1 MENAVTA
8 GMILMI
14 PLVGVFVGLAI
25 LGYGFYR
32 QAKLN

>member
-1 MENAVTA
+1 MTA

-25 LGYGFYR
+25 LAYGLYR
-32 QAKLN
+32 QAKSN